1 MLVRNMV
8 AVVGRLRG
16 GFNIIGGWSRV
27 EAEMTGREGELEEVG
42 GCVYFYVIIGE
53 VILKSEEGS
62 EQLLRLENNCS
73 RLVADNLDGKQLV
86 FMCNGFS
93 TLLLLLPLLYLS
105 FQ

>member
-1 MLVRNMV
+1 
-8 AVVGRLRG
+8 
-16 GFNIIGGWSRV
+16 
-27 EAEMTGREGELEEVG
+27 MTGREGELEEVR

-62 EQLLRLENNCS
+62 EWLLRLENNCS

-105 FQ
+105 FPIGENRYP